1 MFLVLRLLKRVKVC
15 ALMQCLR
22 AVITAWGGLLE
33 EEFGWSEGDTVLLP
47 LCVALCVPQLVEMG
61 SAEVNASHQLPG

>member
-47 LCVALCVPQLVEMG
+47 LCVLVEMG
-61 SAEVNASHQLPG
+61 SAEVNASRQLPG